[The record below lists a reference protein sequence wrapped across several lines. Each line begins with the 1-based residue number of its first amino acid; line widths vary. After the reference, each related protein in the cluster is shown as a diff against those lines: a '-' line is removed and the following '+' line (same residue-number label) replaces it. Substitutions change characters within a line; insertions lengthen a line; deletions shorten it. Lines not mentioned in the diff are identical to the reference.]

1 MNEHD
6 DQQLPDTREVI
17 LPEETSAEL
26 NPEQAAG
33 KAAAL
38 LLAQAIYDRT
48 AQNLVAP
55 LKWIRQLNLDGL
67 DDEFSVL
74 KLLSQELQVRA
85 NSIRSQRFQQKAA

>member
-1 MNEHD
+1 MEVHLMNEHD

-17 LPEETSAEL
+17 LPEEASAEPT
-26 NPEQAAG
+26 PEQAAG

-55 LKWIRQLNLDGL
+55 LKWIRQLKLDGL
-67 DDEFSVL
+67 GMRNC
-74 KLLSQELQVRA
+74 LSCSAL
-85 NSIRSQRFQQKAA
+85 SIRDRPVRS